1 MEERTL
7 NAQMGVK
14 ENRFLEVWRQF
25 RRNKGAMIGLCI
37 VIVLILIALFSDVIW
52 DYEKDVI
59 ALNVPERLSTP
70 SLKYPFGTD
79 EYGRDMLAR
88 VGYGTKYSL
97 LIGFCSVM
105 VAVVVGLPIGAASG
119 YIGGRFDSLLM
130 RVIDA
135 ITIIPSILMTVLLVT
150 ILGTSLGNLMIALAI
165 SSIPIL
171 ARVTR
176 AAVMTVRYNEY
187 VESAKA
193 IGASDFYI
201 IVKYILPNCFSSI
214 LVQATLRMGAS
225 IIGASG
231 LSYIGLGVPKPT
243 PEWGALLNASKTYI
257 TDNAYLCLFPGL
269 AIMITVMAI
278 NLVGDG
284 LRDALDP
291 KLKQ

>member
-1 MEERTL
+1 MDGQRLQARE
-7 NAQMGVK
+7 GVK

-25 RRNKGAMIGLCI
+25 RRNKGAMIGL
-37 VIVLILIALFSDVIW
+37 VIVFCLILIALLSDVIW

-59 ALNVPERLSTP
+59 ALNVPQRLSPP
-70 SLKYPFGTD
+70 SLEHPFGTD

-119 YIGGRFDSLLM
+119 YIGGRFDAVFM
-130 RVIDA
+130 RIIDA

-193 IGASDFYI
+193 IGASDLYI
-201 IVKYILPNCFSSI
+201 IVRYILPNCFSSI

-257 TDNAYLCLFPGL
+257 ADNAYLCLFPGL

-291 KLKQ
+291 KLKR

>member
-1 MEERTL
+1 MEEQTL
-7 NAQMGVK
+7 HPQGVK

-25 RRNKGAMIGLCI
+25 RRNKGAMIGLCLVMI
-37 VIVLILIALFSDVIW
+37 LILIALFSDVIW

-59 ALNVPERLSTP
+59 ALNVPERLSPP
-70 SLKYPFGTD
+70 SLKHPFGTD

-105 VAVVVGLPIGAASG
+105 VAVVIGLPIGAASG
-119 YIGGRFDSLLM
+119 YIGGRFDSLVM
-130 RVIDA
+130 RAIDA